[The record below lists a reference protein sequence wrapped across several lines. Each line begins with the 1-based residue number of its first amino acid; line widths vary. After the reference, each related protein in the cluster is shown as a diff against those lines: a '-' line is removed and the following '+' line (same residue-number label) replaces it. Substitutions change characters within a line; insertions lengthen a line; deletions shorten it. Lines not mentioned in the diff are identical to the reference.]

1 VAERRFA
8 LLTLSL
14 ARGLDRRDVLLAL
27 TAGVSGIW
35 AGQFSFP
42 ALARRGRR
50 KKERKRL
57 RKQCKKQ
64 CKRVQRDCLF
74 VCRNLGNPADVCH
87 PRCATARRGCR
98 RGC

>member
-1 VAERRFA
+1 MTARRFD
-8 LLTLSL
+8 LCLVSL
-14 ARGLDRRDVLLAL
+14 ARSLDRRGVLLAL
-27 TAGVSGIW
+27 TAGVSAAV
-35 AGQFSFP
+35 AGGLPGP
-42 ALARRGRR
+42 APARRGRR

-57 RKQCKKQ
+57 RKQCKRQ

-74 VCRNLGNPADVCH
+74 VCRNLGNPDDVCH

>member
-1 VAERRFA
+1 MAEWRFDRLTISLARRLGRRGA
-8 LLTLSL
+8 LLT
-14 ARGLDRRDVLLAL
+14 L
-27 TAGVSGIW
+27 TAGVSGIV
-35 AGQFSFP
+35 AGHVPISG
-42 ALARRGRR
+42 LAGRGRR

-74 VCRNLGNPADVCH
+74 VCRNLGNPDDVCH
-87 PRCATARRGCR
+87 PQCATARRGCR